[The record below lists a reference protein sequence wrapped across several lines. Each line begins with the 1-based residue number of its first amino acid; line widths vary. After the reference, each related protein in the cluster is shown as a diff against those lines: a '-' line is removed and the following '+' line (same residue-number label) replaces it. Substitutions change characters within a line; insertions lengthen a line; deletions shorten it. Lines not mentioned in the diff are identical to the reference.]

1 MSRFKLRRIT
11 SKVYMRVRD
20 RRVRR
25 VIMVDIMK
33 FLSFEGIRGAR

>member
-25 VIMVDIMK
+25 VIMVNIMK
-33 FLSFEGIRGAR
+33 FLSFGAIRGAR